1 MGIGNTLMIDQ
12 LVVTRGV
19 KYYPTLITL
28 FTLDGEVAKKSHQNN
43 VLFLLILFNCAAK
56 FD

>member
-1 MGIGNTLMIDQ
+1 MIDQ